1 MPDEIRIPVNAKI
14 PESLHIALI
23 EAVKTNR
30 FKDKTTCITE
40 ALEKILSNTEQ
51 VTEDNTSVL
60 QEKDNEIQNLQ
71 SELRSKYAE
80 IQELQK
86 VLQTQEIEIQKLQSV
101 IQEAPNPIELA
112 KLHERNEGL
121 NLLIEEKEKRITE
134 LTQYKE
140 DLGAFANYFRSQ
152 EPKLIETSEP
162 KKRWWKIW

>member
-1 MPDEIRIPVNAKI
+1 MPDEIRIPITAKI
-14 PESLHIALI
+14 PESLHIALM

-40 ALEKILSNTEQ
+40 ALEKLLNNTQQE
-51 VTEDNTSVL
+51 TEDNTIVL
-60 QEKDNEIQNLQ
+60 QEKAIEIQNLQ

-80 IQELQK
+80 IHELQT

-101 IQEAPNPIELA
+101 IRDAPDHIELA

-121 NLLIEEKEKRITE
+121 NLLIEEKEKRILE

-140 DLGAFANYFRSQ
+140 DLGAFANYFKSTP
-152 EPKLIETSEP
+152 PKMIETSEP
-162 KKRWWKIW
+162 KKQWWKFW

>member
-1 MPDEIRIPVNAKI
+1 MPDEIRIPITAKI
-14 PESLHIALI
+14 HESLHIALM

-51 VTEDNTSVL
+51 DTQDNTIVL
-60 QEKDNEIQNLQ
+60 QEKEIEIQNMR

-80 IQELQK
+80 IQELQTI
-86 VLQTQEIEIQKLQSV
+86 LQTQEIEIQKLQSV
-101 IQEAPNPIELA
+101 IRDAPDPIELA

-121 NLLIEEKEKRITE
+121 NLLIEEKEKRILE

-152 EPKLIETSEP
+152 KPKLIETNGP